1 MIISIIF
8 IIFIVEDVVLV
19 STRAKR
25 IENAKQ
31 FLKNNFIEII
41 ACVARIYDL
50 IEITLYNSLSQKKNE
65 AEKTFSRREKQNKIL
80 QSHEVNALHVLI
92 KSLLMS
98 DISSTH
104 NLLFEVICFL
114 KNKEESNSFTRR

>member
-1 MIISIIF
+1 MIISF
-8 IIFIVEDVVLV
+8 AEDVVLV

-31 FLKNNFIEII
+31 FLKDNFIEII
-41 ACVARIYDL
+41 ACAARIYDL
-50 IEITLYNSLSQKKNE
+50 IEIILYNSLNRKKNE
-65 AEKTFSRREKQNKIL
+65 DEKTSSRREKQNKIL
-80 QSHEVNALHVLI
+80 QSHEVDALHVLI
-92 KSLLMS
+92 KSLFMN

-114 KNKEESNSFTRR
+114 KNKEESNLFIRR